1 MAFEPSKPALK
12 VTETEKQPKT
22 AEAKVEKP
30 KAKAE
35 KKAPA
40 KGKLLVSY
48 PLETKIND
56 YGFVHFSTKLLGDLG
71 WHKGMKVSIGKSDD
85 GSITMRKV

>member
-1 MAFEPSKPALK
+1 MASEPSKPATK
-12 VTETEKQPKT
+12 VTETEKPQVK
-22 AEAKVEKP
+22 AEKP
-30 KAKAE
+30 KAKSE

-40 KGKLLVSY
+40 KEKPLVSY

-56 YGFVHFSTKLLGDLG
+56 YGFFHFSSKLLEDLG
-71 WHKGMKVSIGKSDD
+71 WHKGMKVSIGKNDN